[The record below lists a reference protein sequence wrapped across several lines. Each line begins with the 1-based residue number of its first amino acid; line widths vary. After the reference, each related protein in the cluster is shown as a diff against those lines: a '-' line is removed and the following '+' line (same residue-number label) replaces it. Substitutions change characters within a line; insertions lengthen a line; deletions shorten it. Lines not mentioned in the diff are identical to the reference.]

1 MCRIGTEIGT
11 EIREPRDKLM
21 HSWSIYLRQKR
32 QEYTM
37 EKNSLFSKSWWK
49 SWTAECKTMKLDHT
63 LISYTKI
70 NSKWLEDL
78 NIRYDTIK
86 ILEENSL
93 T

>member
-1 MCRIGTEIGT
+1 MENN
-11 EIREPRDKLM
+11 RESRSKPTHLQ
-21 HSWSIYLRQKR
+21 SINFQQKR

-37 EKNSLFSKSWWK
+37 EKNSLFSKLWWK

>member
-1 MCRIGTEIGT
+1 MEKN
-11 EIREPRDKLM
+11 REPRSKPTHLQ
-21 HSWSIYLRQKR
+21 SINFQQKR

-37 EKNSLFSKSWWK
+37 EKNSLFSKLWWR